1 MDRRGAGLNRPAR
14 GDAPSVEALLG
25 DLDAVVRA
33 AAARRG
39 PLHLAGF
46 CWGSVYAVNFLADS
60 SLRVDGAIHVAPSLF
75 PAPLVLGRPFATGD
89 SGEATEEPVM
99 PIERFTDGP
108 SFESFIVPDP
118 LRLRWVSPRMNA
130 CMQRLSAGIWMK
142 FLRLDLPCLMILGER
157 DAVVDDRATRRAF
170 ERLAVD
176 RKRLHA
182 LDSAHGIQFD
192 APQAA
197 AALVRDW
204 VLGLARADAPSAP
217 SAPGAGDAGRA
228 VGAGTGGA

>member
-1 MDRRGAGLNRPAR
+1 MDRRGAGLNRPA
-14 GDAPSVEALLG
+14 VEALLG

-75 PAPLVLGRPFATGD
+75 PAPLVLERPFATGD

-118 LRLRWVSPRMNA
+118 LRLRRVSPRMNA

-142 FLRLDLPCLMILGER
+142 FLRLSTPCLMLLGER
-157 DAVVDDRATRRAF
+157 DDVVDGRATRRAF
-170 ERLAVD
+170 ERLPVA

-192 APQAA
+192 APEAA

-204 VLGLARADAPSAP
+204 VLGLARADAP
-217 SAPGAGDAGRA
+217 GAGDAGRA